1 MSEQD
6 QTQIPGLET
15 GLGGGGDPLAAVTE
29 AKPTAQPELP
39 DAQGW
44 WWGTGRRKAAVA
56 RVRIKPGAGEVKIQV
71 TRSKQKTVEEFFSEM
86 RDRSDAVAPLEVTG
100 LKGKVD
106 VVARLS
112 GGGYMG
118 QAQAM
123 RLGLAR
129 AIKKYDPSL
138 EQALRDNGY
147 LTRDPRKVERKKYGQ
162 RGARRRFQ
170 FSKR

>member
-1 MSEQD
+1 MIDEQ
-6 QTQIPGLET
+6 QTTLSGLE
-15 GLGGGGDPLAAVTE
+15 GASDPLAAVTE
-29 AKPTAQPELP
+29 AKTALQPELP

-44 WWGTGRRKAAVA
+44 WWGTGRRKRAVA
-56 RVRIKPGAGEVKIQV
+56 RVRIKPGAGDVKIQV
-71 TRSKQKTVEEFFSEM
+71 TRGKQKTVDEYFSEI
-86 RDRSDAVAPLEVTG
+86 RDRNDSTAPLEVTG

-106 VVARLS
+106 VVVRLH

-123 RLGLAR
+123 RFGLSR

-162 RGARRRFQ
+162 SGARRRFQ